1 MWDTQSPIIQS
12 RCELLS
18 SKAHFLS
25 SNAISVRNSP
35 WRAIAPYLQLLLL
48 YSRHNTGSSC
58 VEITDN
64 STDEVSDPDHSRYG
78 QHLKAHEVHNLIE
91 PEDTTV
97 DLVHEWLSDNGV
109 DMSDLQYS
117 PAKDWIAVTLP
128 VEDIERMLST
138 KYSIY
143 RHEDGSELVRTPKWS
158 LPLHLHDHIDTVQ
171 PTNSWFRAKPQAS
184 GIKVKEFFKEEP
196 ALTYY
201 SNASVSD
208 VCVAD
213 AVTPTCI
220 RTLYETIDYQTQS
233 TDRNLMG
240 LCDYL
245 NETNNRN
252 DTYTML
258 AKYRPEAKEGA
269 YQFKFDSIANGTTTQ
284 VYTAEAVIDETGVEG
299 NLDVQ
304 NMLGVAWPTKLIAYT
319 VGGSPPY
326 TPDAGTTSDTNEP
339 YLTWLNSVLS
349 ESDEKIAKVISTS
362 YDDDEQSVPLSYA
375 TRVCKDLAQLGARG
389 VSLFYS
395 SGDDGVGPSG
405 YCVSNDGKNTSTFL
419 PEFPSTC
426 PYITAVGATGN
437 FSPEIVAYVAD
448 EEYASGGGFSNYF
461 ARPAYQDAVVEKY
474 IASLDGKYAAYYNSS
489 GRAYPDVAAQ
499 GLSDVIVWDNIFAT
513 VGGTSAASPTFAAII
528 ALVND
533 ALLASGKSTLG
544 FINPWL
550 YKKGHTAF
558 TDITIGSAVGCAGL
572 GDGLGF
578 PAQEGWDAVS
588 GWGTPLFKSI
598 LQSLG
603 VSNATFTGNKQG
615 WSVSKY

>member
-1 MWDTQSPIIQS
+1 M
-12 RCELLS
+12 
-18 SKAHFLS
+18 
-25 SNAISVRNSP
+25 
-35 WRAIAPYLQLLLL
+35 
-48 YSRHNTGSSC
+48 
-58 VEITDN
+58 
-64 STDEVSDPDHSRYG
+64 SDPDHSRYG
-78 QHLKAHEVHNLIE
+78 QHLKAHEVHNLVE
-91 PEDTTV
+91 PEDATI
-97 DLVHEWLSDNGV
+97 DLVHEWLADNGV
-109 DMSDLQYS
+109 DVSDLKYS
-117 PAKDWIAVTLP
+117 PAKDWISVTLP
-128 VEDIERMLST
+128 VEAIEDMLST
-138 KYSIY
+138 KYAVY

-158 LPLHLHDHIDTVQ
+158 LPVHLHDHIDTIQ
-171 PTNSWFRAKPQAS
+171 PTNSWFRAKPQAA
-184 GIKVKEFFKEEP
+184 GIKVKQFFDEQP
-196 ALTYY
+196 AMKYY
-201 SNASVSD
+201 SNASVSA

-220 RTLYETIDYQTQS
+220 RTLYGTIDYQVQS
-233 TDRNLMG
+233 ADTNLMG

-269 YQFKFDSIANGTTTQ
+269 YQFKFDSIANGTTSQ
-284 VYTAEAVIDETGVEG
+284 VYTEESIEEETGVEG

-339 YLTWLNSVLS
+339 YLVWLNSVLS

-362 YDDDEQSVPLSYA
+362 YDDDEQTVPLSYA
-375 TRVCKDLAQLGARG
+375 TRVCKELAQLGARG

-419 PEFPSTC
+419 PEFPSSC
-426 PYITAVGATGN
+426 PYVTAVGATGN
-437 FSPEIVAYVAD
+437 FTPEVVAYVAD
-448 EEYASGGGFSNYF
+448 EDYASGGGFSNYF
-461 ARPAYQDAVVEKY
+461 PRPAYQDAVVEKY

-499 GLSDVIVWDNIFAT
+499 GLADVVVWNNKFGS
-513 VGGTSAASPTFAAII
+513 VGGTSAASPTFAAVI

-550 YKKGHTAF
+550 YKKGHKAF
-558 TDITIGSAVGCAGL
+558 TDITIGSAVGCSEIS
-572 GDGLGF
+572 DGLGF
-578 PAQEGWDAVS
+578 PAQEGWDPVS

-598 LQSLG
+598 LESLG
-603 VSNATFTGNKQG
+603 VSNATYSGRQQG
-615 WSVSKY
+615 WSITSY